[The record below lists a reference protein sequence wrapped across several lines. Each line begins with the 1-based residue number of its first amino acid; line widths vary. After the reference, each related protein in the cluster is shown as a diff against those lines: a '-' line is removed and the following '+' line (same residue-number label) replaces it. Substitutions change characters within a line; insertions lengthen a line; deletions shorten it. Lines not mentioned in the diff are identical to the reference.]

1 MNLFIDKNHRRKSPI
16 AIAGFFAT
24 LLDLCIYGVLYTL
37 LAEPLYRQLTLPSTA
52 ATNAV
57 HTLIIALAG
66 TAIGSL
72 LFLLRDKRVALF
84 GFVGLAVVL
93 VMFYFAAWML
103 DTDQRATMVQ
113 LITLYGV
120 APALIGNAVAW
131 PVYLKLRK
139 THPLPVRRLCRRRCG
154 RRPGPRLMPP
164 PKRILLPR
172 LLKSGPGG
180 LPRRMP
186 CCCLRTERMPAA
198 TAGGIHT
205 ERMRIPDADNRFI

>member
-1 MNLFIDKNHRRKSPI
+1 MRGMHKRRK
-16 AIAGFFAT
+16 AIPVGRPAFHILIMGARH
-24 LLDLCIYGVLYTL
+24 ILYAPQ
-37 LAEPLYRQLTLPSTA
+37 LALFMQ
-52 ATNAV
+52 
-57 HTLIIALAG
+57 
-66 TAIGSL
+66 

-139 THPLPVRRLCRRRCG
+139 THPLPVQKTLQEEMREAAGTKADAAPKAHPAAPAAEERPRRSPQEDAMLLFEDGEDAGCHRRRNTHG
-154 RRPGPRLMPP
+154 
-164 PKRILLPR
+164 KDED
-172 LLKSGPGG
+172 S
-180 LPRRMP
+180 
-186 CCCLRTERMPAA
+186 
-198 TAGGIHT
+198 
-205 ERMRIPDADNRFI
+205 

>member
-84 GFVGLAVVL
+84 GFGGAGGGSGDVLLRSLDAGYRPAGNHGAADYPVWCGTGPDRKRGGLAGL
-93 VMFYFAAWML
+93 SQAEKDPSSACAEDSAGGDAGGGRDKADAAPK
-103 DTDQRATMVQ
+103 AHPA
-113 LITLYGV
+113 
-120 APALIGNAVAW
+120 APAAEER
-131 PVYLKLRK
+131 P
-139 THPLPVRRLCRRRCG
+139 RRSPQEDAMLLFEDGEDAGCHRRRNTHG
-154 RRPGPRLMPP
+154 
-164 PKRILLPR
+164 KDED
-172 LLKSGPGG
+172 S
-180 LPRRMP
+180 
-186 CCCLRTERMPAA
+186 
-198 TAGGIHT
+198 
-205 ERMRIPDADNRFI
+205 

>member
-1 MNLFIDKNHRRKSPI
+1 
-16 AIAGFFAT
+16 
-24 LLDLCIYGVLYTL
+24 
-37 LAEPLYRQLTLPSTA
+37 
-52 ATNAV
+52 V

-139 THPLPVRRLCRRRCG
+139 THPLPVQKTLQEEMREAAGTKADAAPKAHPAAPAAEERPRRSPQEDAMLLFEDGEDAGCHRRRNTHG
-154 RRPGPRLMPP
+154 
-164 PKRILLPR
+164 KDED
-172 LLKSGPGG
+172 S
-180 LPRRMP
+180 
-186 CCCLRTERMPAA
+186 
-198 TAGGIHT
+198 
-205 ERMRIPDADNRFI
+205 

>member
-72 LFLLRDKRVALF
+72 LFLLRDKRVALDA
-84 GFVGLAVVL
+84 GYRPAGNHGAADYPVWCGTGPDRKRGGLA
-93 VMFYFAAWML
+93 
-103 DTDQRATMVQ
+103 
-113 LITLYGV
+113 
-120 APALIGNAVAW
+120 
-131 PVYLKLRK
+131 
-139 THPLPVRRLCRRRCG
+139 
-154 RRPGPRLMPP
+154 
-164 PKRILLPR
+164 
-172 LLKSGPGG
+172 G
-180 LPRRMP
+180 LSQAEKDPSSA
-186 CCCLRTERMPAA
+186 CAEDS
-198 TAGGIHT
+198 AGG
-205 ERMRIPDADNRFI
+205 DAGGGRDQG

>member
-139 THPLPVRRLCRRRCG
+139 THLCLCRRLCRRRCG

>member
-1 MNLFIDKNHRRKSPI
+1 MNLFIDKNHRRKSPLPLQ
-16 AIAGFFAT
+16 AFSHAAG
-24 LLDLCIYGVLYTL
+24 
-37 LAEPLYRQLTLPSTA
+37 PLHLRGSVYPAGRA
-52 ATNAV
+52 AVPAAYAAQHCSHHAV

-120 APALIGNAVAW
+120 APA
-131 PVYLKLRK
+131 
-139 THPLPVRRLCRRRCG
+139 
-154 RRPGPRLMPP
+154 
-164 PKRILLPR
+164 
-172 LLKSGPGG
+172 
-180 LPRRMP
+180 
-186 CCCLRTERMPAA
+186 
-198 TAGGIHT
+198 
-205 ERMRIPDADNRFI
+205 

>member
-113 LITLYGV
+113 L
-120 APALIGNAVAW
+120 
-131 PVYLKLRK
+131 
-139 THPLPVRRLCRRRCG
+139 
-154 RRPGPRLMPP
+154 MPP

-172 LLKSGPGG
+172 LLKSGPSG

>member
-72 LFLLRDKRVALF
+72 LFLLRDKRLALF

-139 THPLPVRRLCRRRCG
+139 THPLPVQKTLQEEMREAAGTKADAAPKAHPAAPAAEERPQRSPQEDAMLLFEDGEDAGCYRRRNTHG
-154 RRPGPRLMPP
+154 
-164 PKRILLPR
+164 KDED
-172 LLKSGPGG
+172 S
-180 LPRRMP
+180 
-186 CCCLRTERMPAA
+186 
-198 TAGGIHT
+198 
-205 ERMRIPDADNRFI
+205 

>member
-1 MNLFIDKNHRRKSPI
+1 MNLFIDKNHRRKSPLPLQLFRH
-16 AIAGFFAT
+16 AAGP
-24 LLDLCIYGVLYTL
+24 LHLRGSVYL

-120 APALIGNAVAW
+120 APA
-131 PVYLKLRK
+131 
-139 THPLPVRRLCRRRCG
+139 
-154 RRPGPRLMPP
+154 
-164 PKRILLPR
+164 
-172 LLKSGPGG
+172 
-180 LPRRMP
+180 
-186 CCCLRTERMPAA
+186 
-198 TAGGIHT
+198 
-205 ERMRIPDADNRFI
+205 

>member
-139 THPLPVRRLCRRRCG
+139 THPPEF
-154 RRPGPRLMPP
+154 
-164 PKRILLPR
+164 
-172 LLKSGPGG
+172 
-180 LPRRMP
+180 
-186 CCCLRTERMPAA
+186 LRTPHIYFKPVSRLFLRS
-198 TAGGIHT
+198 AGPSGIIFSIYSVFCIAVILRSRSYPSAPVQHLD
-205 ERMRIPDADNRFI
+205 IG

>member
-1 MNLFIDKNHRRKSPI
+1 M
-16 AIAGFFAT
+16 
-24 LLDLCIYGVLYTL
+24 
-37 LAEPLYRQLTLPSTA
+37 
-52 ATNAV
+52 

-139 THPLPVRRLCRRRCG
+139 NPSSCLCTKTLQEG
-154 RRPGPRLMPP
+154 D
-164 PKRILLPR
+164 
-172 LLKSGPGG
+172 
-180 LPRRMP
+180 
-186 CCCLRTERMPAA
+186 
-198 TAGGIHT
+198 AGGG
-205 ERMRIPDADNRFI
+205 RDQG

>member
-72 LFLLRDKRVALF
+72 LFLLRTSGWRCS
-84 GFVGLAVVL
+84 GLWGWRW
-93 VMFYFAAWML
+93 FW
-103 DTDQRATMVQ
+103 
-113 LITLYGV
+113 
-120 APALIGNAVAW
+120 
-131 PVYLKLRK
+131 
-139 THPLPVRRLCRRRCG
+139 
-154 RRPGPRLMPP
+154 
-164 PKRILLPR
+164 
-172 LLKSGPGG
+172 
-180 LPRRMP
+180 
-186 CCCLRTERMPAA
+186 
-198 TAGGIHT
+198 
-205 ERMRIPDADNRFI
+205 

>member
-37 LAEPLYRQLTLPSTA
+37 LAEPLYRQLT
-52 ATNAV
+52 V

-139 THPLPVRRLCRRRCG
+139 THPLPVQKTLQEEMREAAG
-154 RRPGPRLMPP
+154 TKADAA
-164 PKRILLPR
+164 PKAH
-172 LLKSGPGG
+172 
-180 LPRRMP
+180 
-186 CCCLRTERMPAA
+186 PAA
-198 TAGGIHT
+198 PAAE
-205 ERMRIPDADNRFI
+205 ERPQRSPQEAEYTRKG

>member
-57 HTLIIALAG
+57 HTLIIALVG

-131 PVYLKLRK
+131 PVYLMLRK
-139 THPLPVRRLCRRRCG
+139 THPLPVQKTLQEEMREAAGTKADAAPKAHPAAPAAEERPRRSPQEDAMLLFEDGEDAGCHRRRNTHG
-154 RRPGPRLMPP
+154 
-164 PKRILLPR
+164 KDED
-172 LLKSGPGG
+172 S
-180 LPRRMP
+180 
-186 CCCLRTERMPAA
+186 
-198 TAGGIHT
+198 
-205 ERMRIPDADNRFI
+205 

>member
-139 THPLPVRRLCRRRCG
+139 THPAAPAAEERPQRSPQEDAMLLFEDGEDAGCHRRRNTHG
-154 RRPGPRLMPP
+154 
-164 PKRILLPR
+164 KDED
-172 LLKSGPGG
+172 S
-180 LPRRMP
+180 
-186 CCCLRTERMPAA
+186 
-198 TAGGIHT
+198 
-205 ERMRIPDADNRFI
+205 

>member
-52 ATNAV
+52 VTNAV

-113 LITLYGV
+113 LITLYGHLPG
-120 APALIGNAVAW
+120 ASLSPAVEGPDPELG
-131 PVYLKLRK
+131 
-139 THPLPVRRLCRRRCG
+139 CCG
-154 RRPGPRLMPP
+154 RLYRGGRPQVRL
-164 PKRILLPR
+164 
-172 LLKSGPGG
+172 
-180 LPRRMP
+180 
-186 CCCLRTERMPAA
+186 
-198 TAGGIHT
+198 
-205 ERMRIPDADNRFI
+205 

>member
-24 LLDLCIYGVLYTL
+24 LLDLCIYGVLYAL
-37 LAEPLYRQLTLPSTA
+37 LAEPLYRHLTLSSAA

-93 VMFYFAAWML
+93 VMFYIAAWML
-103 DTDQRATMVQ
+103 DADQRATMVQ

-131 PVYLKLRK
+131 PVYLRLRK
-139 THPLPVRRLCRRRCG
+139 THPLPAQKTLREEIREAAG
-154 RRPGPRLMPP
+154 TKAAA
-164 PKRILLPR
+164 PKPH
-172 LLKSGPGG
+172 PAAPAAEEP
-180 LPRRMP
+180 PRRSPQEDAM
-186 CCCLRTERMPAA
+186 LLFEDGED
-198 TAGGIHT
+198 AG
-205 ERMRIPDADNRFI
+205 

>member
-16 AIAGFFAT
+16 AIAGFSPRCWTSASTGF
-24 LLDLCIYGVLYTL
+24 CIPCWQSRCTG
-37 LAEPLYRQLTLPSTA
+37 QLTLPSTA

-139 THPLPVRRLCRRRCG
+139 THPLPG
-154 RRPGPRLMPP
+154 AED
-164 PKRILLPR
+164 
-172 LLKSGPGG
+172 S
-180 LPRRMP
+180 
-186 CCCLRTERMPAA
+186 
-198 TAGGIHT
+198 AGG
-205 ERMRIPDADNRFI
+205 DAGGGRDQG

>member
-93 VMFYFAAWML
+93 VMFYFAA
-103 DTDQRATMVQ
+103 D
-113 LITLYGV
+113 Y
-120 APALIGNAVAW
+120 
-131 PVYLKLRK
+131 PVWCGTGPDRK
-139 THPLPVRRLCRRRCG
+139 R
-154 RRPGPRLMPP
+154 
-164 PKRILLPR
+164 
-172 LLKSGPGG
+172 GG
-180 LPRRMP
+180 LAGLSQAEKDPSSA
-186 CCCLRTERMPAA
+186 CAEDS
-198 TAGGIHT
+198 AGG
-205 ERMRIPDADNRFI
+205 DAGGGRDQG

>member
-57 HTLIIALAG
+57 HTLIIALVG

-139 THPLPVRRLCRRRCG
+139 THPLPVQKTLQEEMREG
-154 RRPGPRLMPP
+154 PGLMPP

>member
-103 DTDQRATMVQ
+103 DTA
-113 LITLYGV
+113 
-120 APALIGNAVAW
+120 GNHGAADY
-131 PVYLKLRK
+131 PVWCGTGPDRK
-139 THPLPVRRLCRRRCG
+139 R
-154 RRPGPRLMPP
+154 
-164 PKRILLPR
+164 
-172 LLKSGPGG
+172 GG
-180 LPRRMP
+180 LAGLSQAEKDPSSA
-186 CCCLRTERMPAA
+186 CAEDS
-198 TAGGIHT
+198 AGG
-205 ERMRIPDADNRFI
+205 DAGGGRDQG

>member
-66 TAIGSL
+66 
-72 LFLLRDKRVALF
+72 F

-139 THPLPVRRLCRRRCG
+139 THPLPVQKTLQEEMREAAGTKADAAPKAHPAAPAAEERPRRSPQEDAMLLFEDGEDAGCHRRRNTHG
-154 RRPGPRLMPP
+154 
-164 PKRILLPR
+164 KDED
-172 LLKSGPGG
+172 S
-180 LPRRMP
+180 
-186 CCCLRTERMPAA
+186 
-198 TAGGIHT
+198 
-205 ERMRIPDADNRFI
+205 